1 MGRDKQK
8 IGDINPETELPFK
21 CGNVREDGFIFDAYV
36 KSVTRKSGYY
46 KEIWRSPEQHAKE
59 MQRKRDSKK
68 IKYDLISEHINNIKI
83 EKGCGHCGY
92 DENPIALDFHH
103 LDKLLKEKNVSSYWR
118 TSWAQFKQIEDE
130 IKKCEVLCANCHR
143 IEEQRLRK
151 IKDV

>member
-1 MGRDKQK
+1 MKR
-8 IGDINPETELPFK
+8 INLETNKPFK
-21 CGNVREDGFIFDAYV
+21 CGDIREDGFMFDAYV
-36 KSVTRKSGYY
+36 KSVTRIKTGYY

-59 MQRKRDSKK
+59 MQRKRDGKK

-92 DENPIALDFHH
+92 DKNPIALDFHH

>member
-1 MGRDKQK
+1 MKR
-8 IGDINPETELPFK
+8 INLETNKPFK
-21 CGNVREDGFIFDAYV
+21 CGDIREDGFMFDAYV
-36 KSVTRKSGYY
+36 KSVTRIKTGYY

-59 MQRKRDSKK
+59 MQRKRDGKK
-68 IKYDLISEHINNIKI
+68 IKYDLISEHINNIKV

-92 DENPIALDFHH
+92 NENPIGLDFHH
-103 LDKLLKEKNVSSYWR
+103 LNKLLKEKNVSSYWR

>member
-1 MGRDKQK
+1 MKR
-8 IGDINPETELPFK
+8 INPETELPFK
-21 CGNVREDGFIFDAYV
+21 CGDIREDGFMFDAYV
-36 KSVTRKSGYY
+36 KSVTRIKTGYY

-59 MQRKRDSKK
+59 MKRKKDSKK

>member
-1 MGRDKQK
+1 MKR
-8 IGDINPETELPFK
+8 INLETNKPFK
-21 CGNVREDGFIFDAYV
+21 CGDIREDGFMFDAYV
-36 KSVTRKSGYY
+36 KSVTRIKTGYY

>member
-1 MGRDKQK
+1 MKR
-8 IGDINPETELPFK
+8 INPETELPFK

-36 KSVTRKSGYY
+36 KSVIRIKTGYY

-59 MQRKRDSKK
+59 MQRKRDGKK

-118 TSWAQFKQIEDE
+118 TSWAQFKKIEHE

-151 IKDV
+151 NKNV

>member
-1 MGRDKQK
+1 
-8 IGDINPETELPFK
+8 
-21 CGNVREDGFIFDAYV
+21 
-36 KSVTRKSGYY
+36 
-46 KEIWRSPEQHAKE
+46 
-59 MQRKRDSKK
+59 MQRKIDGKK

-92 DENPIALDFHH
+92 DKNPIALDFHH

>member
-1 MGRDKQK
+1 MKR
-8 IGDINPETELPFK
+8 INPETELPFK
-21 CGNVREDGFIFDAYV
+21 CGDIREDGFMFDAYV
-36 KSVTRKSGYY
+36 KSVTRIKTGYY

>member
-1 MGRDKQK
+1 MKR
-8 IGDINPETELPFK
+8 INLETNKPFK
-21 CGNVREDGFIFDAYV
+21 CGDIREDGFMFDAYV
-36 KSVTRKSGYY
+36 KSVTRIKTGYY

-59 MQRKRDSKK
+59 MQRKRDGKK